1 MPYTRPTNNNPRPNR
16 PNTPNRPNNISK
28 PQRKKGC
35 GCKK

>member
-1 MPYTRPTNNNPRPNR
+1 MPYARPTNNRPRPNR
-16 PNTPNRPNNISK
+16 PSRPVSTSK